1 MNLKN
6 QKLSEMY
13 ATFSAVQNGV
23 FFILWPRKVKRDW
36 SGVCFLLFLNEASSK
51 SLWTC
56 GAEINFHKTP
66 VTSSS

>member
-1 MNLKN
+1 MD
-6 QKLSEMY
+6 

-23 FFILWPRKVKRDW
+23 FFILWPGRVERDW

-51 SLWTC
+51 LFWTC
-56 GAEINFHKTP
+56 GAEINFHKMP